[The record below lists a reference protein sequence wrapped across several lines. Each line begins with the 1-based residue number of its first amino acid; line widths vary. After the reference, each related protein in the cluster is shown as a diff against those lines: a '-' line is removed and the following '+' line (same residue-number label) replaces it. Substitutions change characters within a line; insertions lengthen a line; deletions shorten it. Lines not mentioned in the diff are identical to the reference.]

1 MIEISNVHKRYGS
14 TSVLCGV
21 SIEVKK
27 GEVSVLLGPSG
38 GGKSTLLRTINALE
52 TFDEGRIRI
61 DDLELTANGRQE
73 AHIRQIRR
81 RVGMVF
87 QQFNLFRQTRVLISG
102 ANAWGSEPFSLAI
115 IFLGAPPDGGC
126 DSRAGGLS
134 LGTSDGLSRVGY
146 SLAA

>member
-1 MIEISNVHKRYGS
+1 MQRSSRRSTGAYHDRRSRISAGTHERFIGCFS
-14 TSVLCGV
+14 ES
-21 SIEVKK
+21 
-27 GEVSVLLGPSG
+27 
-38 GGKSTLLRTINALE
+38 AL
-52 TFDEGRIRI
+52 FKV
-61 DDLELTANGRQE
+61 AW
-73 AHIRQIRR
+73 RR
-81 RVGMVF
+81 RHTGMVF